1 MLPKRIRKVL
11 QIKLPNLKFAG
22 YAEPDMLRDIPVYAD
37 WLQDGKEVY
46 TGRNTDEFQALIKRI
61 LKEEAAD
68 LTENGYRVA
77 RTRAIEKTG
86 AQLREI
92 YEGCMKKASRAE
104 LKTDAI
110 KIGVREN

>member
-1 MLPKRIRKVL
+1 MGLTIERKGILDFVKLAKRISEYQFIWSGEANQV
-11 QIKLPNLKFAG
+11 
-22 YAEPDMLRDIPVYAD
+22 
-37 WLQDGKEVY
+37 
-46 TGRNTDEFQALIKRI
+46 LIKRI

-77 RTRAIEKTG
+77 RERAIEKTG

>member
-1 MLPKRIRKVL
+1 MDFVKLAKRISEYQFIWSGEANQV
-11 QIKLPNLKFAG
+11 
-22 YAEPDMLRDIPVYAD
+22 
-37 WLQDGKEVY
+37 
-46 TGRNTDEFQALIKRI
+46 LIKRI

-77 RTRAIEKTG
+77 RERAIEKTG